1 MGKREGQRGAHAVVI
16 LVGQVYAKQ
25 HSTCTLIL
33 ITNLFRRYEND
44 FFHCG
49 YYAGLSYLKVFFFLK
64 WLISGWYKPLCCA
77 LLPLLKKME
86 EGMAYFIILL

>member
-1 MGKREGQRGAHAVVI
+1 MVGKREGQRGAHAVVI

-49 YYAGLSYLKVFFFLK
+49 YYAGLCKLFKSIFF
-64 WLISGWYKPLCCA
+64 S
-77 LLPLLKKME
+77 KMIN
-86 EGMAYFIILL
+86 FRLV